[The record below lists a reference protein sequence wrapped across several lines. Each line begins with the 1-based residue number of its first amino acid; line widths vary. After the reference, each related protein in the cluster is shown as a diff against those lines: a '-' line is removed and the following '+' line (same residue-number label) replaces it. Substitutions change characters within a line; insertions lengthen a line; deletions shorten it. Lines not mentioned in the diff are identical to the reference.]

1 MTRKSDTRKYLVL
14 SNVSI
19 GSTQAVGHFNLIYAK
34 DFVDCCIQ
42 YLKYLGYCDDIV
54 EQGFKAFDMTDHTK
68 IVAYANKFITVD
80 SARIMDIVAEAYSAT
95 YFDNAE
101 EIN

>member
-19 GSTQAVGHFNLIYAK
+19 GTTQTVGHFNLIYAR
-34 DFVDCCIQ
+34 DFIDCCTQ

-54 EQGFKAFDMTDHTK
+54 EQGFRAFDMTEHEK
-68 IVAYANKFITVD
+68 IVAYANKFITD
-80 SARIMDIVAEAYSAT
+80 GSERIMDIVAESYSAT
-95 YFDNAE
+95 YFDNAKE
-101 EIN
+101 MN